1 MDKNNSDY
9 IFKAFI
15 VNSFEYDNGNKET
28 SGAWLHFPTTKDEVS
43 ALFEKIGLPNNAA
56 PDKYFIDEYEDKSIS
71 IQYVLPQHA
80 NIDELNYLAH
90 RIKNMNLSELP
101 VFEDAV
107 EAGEHTK
114 NIVDLINLTYN
125 LECYNIIPD
134 MYCWENVGAYFAE
147 KEGFDVSELGDLA
160 DFIDYEKYGKY
171 YAEQNGG
178 HFLNDV
184 YLETDLADFTTEYY
198 GSEEN
203 IPSECIVTENGENIQ
218 YDYRFDFEFQES
230 VDLSVALDS
239 LFRNTDESYSVKY
252 PDDFEQQ
259 KYFFDCLILQST
271 VKIKNMLENIGTD
284 ESGELL
290 KQISDFEQKYP
301 CDVYMIYQVKDGE
314 ATRDYRYTP
323 HSLLE
328 KWGLSVSKDNYEH
341 TYTCALG
348 EDTTLESLFTKFN
361 TDLPKDF
368 EGHSMSVSDI
378 VVFRKNGEEKAYY
391 CDTAGFVEVPEFLS
405 EPEKELN
412 KTMTVLVV
420 EPLKEP
426 YTKEIDSGLKSL
438 QNEVGGNIQAVYPFA
453 KPAAIIC
460 NEDGKINGLKL
471 NRALYDAEGEIYDIV
486 AGTFLIAG
494 LSEDNF
500 TSLPPELI
508 KSMSDQFKA
517 PEIFASVNGKIAA
530 LPVKPHKQSIR
541 EQLKQSGKE
550 ISQQEQKQR
559 KPPNVEL

>member
-1 MDKNNSDY
+1 
-9 IFKAFI
+9 
-15 VNSFEYDNGNKET
+15 
-28 SGAWLHFPTTKDEVS
+28 
-43 ALFEKIGLPNNAA
+43 
-56 PDKYFIDEYEDKSIS
+56 
-71 IQYVLPQHA
+71 
-80 NIDELNYLAH
+80 
-90 RIKNMNLSELP
+90 
-101 VFEDAV
+101 
-107 EAGEHTK
+107 
-114 NIVDLINLTYN
+114 
-125 LECYNIIPD
+125 
-134 MYCWENVGAYFAE
+134 
-147 KEGFDVSELGDLA
+147 
-160 DFIDYEKYGKY
+160 
-171 YAEQNGG
+171 
-178 HFLNDV
+178 
-184 YLETDLADFTTEYY
+184 
-198 GSEEN
+198 
-203 IPSECIVTENGENIQ
+203 
-218 YDYRFDFEFQES
+218 
-230 VDLSVALDS
+230 
-239 LFRNTDESYSVKY
+239 
-252 PDDFEQQ
+252 
-259 KYFFDCLILQST
+259 
-271 VKIKNMLENIGTD
+271 
-284 ESGELL
+284 
-290 KQISDFEQKYP
+290 
-301 CDVYMIYQVKDGE
+301 
-314 ATRDYRYTP
+314 
-323 HSLLE
+323 
-328 KWGLSVSKDNYEH
+328 
-341 TYTCALG
+341 
-348 EDTTLESLFTKFN
+348 
-361 TDLPKDF
+361 
-368 EGHSMSVSDI
+368 MSVSDI